1 MAEANNFWR
10 KRERGIGGEEGLSM
24 IATYT
29 QVDNALGLNLRYSEI
44 M

>member
-1 MAEANNFWR
+1 MEEKR
-10 KRERGIGGEEGLSM
+10 KGERGEEGLSM

-29 QVDNALGLNLRYSEI
+29 QVDNALGLNLRYSEN